1 MPLSTESSLS
11 MAVLHCEQ
19 QRWGA
24 EPFLLSVQW
33 CLSWRMPRTDTAAG
47 AVLLSCTCGAPETLS
62 EEVPCC
68 AGHCSGGCGRAQGHG
83 GELTCRL
90 YPLGD
95 F

>member
-1 MPLSTESSLS
+1 MVLGLLHSFLWNRFGVILVPLSTESSLS

-47 AVLLSCTCGAPETLS
+47 AVLLVLHVLHLWGS
-62 EEVPCC
+62 
-68 AGHCSGGCGRAQGHG
+68 
-83 GELTCRL
+83 
-90 YPLGD
+90 
-95 F
+95 